1 MIQAIGGFLVAEVSF
16 TFSLGVCILGD
27 VQPEDAIDQEKP
39 PVSSSTLDPY
49 GNAVDSERQSLLD
62 GTLGGLGGA

>member
-1 MIQAIGGFLVAEVSF
+1 VAEVSF

-27 VQPEDAIDQEKP
+27 VRVEDSIDQEKP
-39 PVSSSTLDPY
+39 PMAAPNALDAY

-62 GTLGGLGGA
+62 GTLGLAGATAGEAQG